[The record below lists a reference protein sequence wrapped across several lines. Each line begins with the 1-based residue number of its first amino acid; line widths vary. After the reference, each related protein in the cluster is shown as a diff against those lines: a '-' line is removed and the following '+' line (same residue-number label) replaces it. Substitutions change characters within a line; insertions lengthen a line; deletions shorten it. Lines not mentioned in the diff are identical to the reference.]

1 MSVQEPLAVT
11 ITRPTRTQKIES
23 PRRRTVRRFLRHRL
37 ALVGLVAII
46 AIIVLAIVGSEEA
59 ALAQNPEIAN
69 QPPGTITWTTK
80 EFVKDPT
87 TCTDPNDLSTCK
99 NLRDANGKSVRA
111 EVEHVQTFLL
121 GTDGLGRDVLS
132 RVLVGGR
139 VSLIVAFA
147 SVLLSTLIG
156 VIVGVISGYLGG
168 RSDAAL
174 MRLVDVA
181 LSFPVILLLLV
192 VSALIGP
199 GLSTLILM
207 IGVVTWARGA
217 RIVRGQV
224 LALRSATFIEAA
236 KVIGV
241 SDRRMII
248 SHVLPNTIA
257 PIVVLATFG
266 VASVV
271 IFEAGLSYLGLGI
284 QPPTPSWG
292 NLVNGART
300 ITVLERYTWQWVP
313 AALCIVTMV
322 LAVNFVGDGLR
333 DAFDQRSTND
343 R

>member
-1 MSVQEPLAVT
+1 VAAPEPLAVT
-11 ITRPTRTQKIES
+11 ITRPTVTTRIES
-23 PRRRTVRRFLRHRL
+23 PRRRAIRRFLRHRL
-37 ALVGLVAII
+37 ALIGLVAIL
-46 AIIVLAIVGSEEA
+46 AIIVLAIVGSEQA
-59 ALAQNPEIAN
+59 AMEQHTEIAN

-80 EFVKDPT
+80 EFVKDMT
-87 TCTDPNDLSTCK
+87 TCTDPNDLTTCK
-99 NLRDANGKSVRA
+99 GKRDADGKLVR
-111 EVEHVQTFLL
+111 EEIEHTQTFLL

-156 VIVGVISGYLGG
+156 VLVGVLSGYLGG
-168 RSDAAL
+168 RTDATL
-174 MRLVDVA
+174 MRIVDVA

-192 VSALIGP
+192 VSTLIGP

-207 IGVVTWARGA
+207 IGAVTWARGA

-241 SDRRMII
+241 SDRRMIVT
-248 SHVLPNTIA
+248 HVLPNIIA

-266 VASVV
+266 VATVV

-300 ITVLERYTWQWVP
+300 ITVLERYAWQWVP
-313 AALCIVTMV
+313 AALAIVAMV

-333 DAFDQRSTND
+333 DAFDQRSTTD